1 MQPAGGGGS
10 SRSDSNGRSRRRVG
24 HPVVAGCLKTACHID
39 SIGVTLHCVI
49 RAQPRGGFVL
59 EGLVVDGFVADGFV
73 VEGFVVEGRVEG

>member
-1 MQPAGGGGS
+1 M
-10 SRSDSNGRSRRRVG
+10 
-24 HPVVAGCLKTACHID
+24 KTACHID